1 MKTTSTARFESTNVG
16 EALPELQKTVTV
28 NQIRAYAE
36 ASGDRNPIH
45 LDDAFARSVG
55 LPGVIAHGMLTMA
68 FANQML
74 TDWLGDSARL
84 TRLDGRFG
92 GMVVPGDQVTCSG
105 RVVKKD
111 PESRHVQVELTV
123 TNQRGEKVLNKAVAE
138 AEFPR
143 IKE

>member
-1 MKTTSTARFESTNVG
+1 MKTTSTVRFESIEAG

-28 NQIRAYAE
+28 AQIRAYAE

-74 TDWLGDSARL
+74 TDWLGDNARL

-111 PESRHVQVELTV
+111 PESRRIQVDLTA

-143 IKE
+143 VKE

>member
-1 MKTTSTARFESTNVG
+1 MKSTSTVGFEATEVG
-16 EALPELQKTVTV
+16 ESLPVLQKTVTV
-28 NQIRAYAE
+28 AQIRAYAE

-55 LPGVIAHGMLTMA
+55 LPGVIAHGMLTLA

-74 TDWLGDSARL
+74 TNWLGGNGRL

-105 RVVKKD
+105 TVAKKD
-111 PESRHVQVELTV
+111 LESRRVRVDLTV
-123 TNQRGEKVLNKAVAE
+123 TNQRGERVLSKAVAE
-138 AEFPR
+138 AEFPKK
-143 IKE
+143 KE

>member
-1 MKTTSTARFESTNVG
+1 MKTMSTLDFKRVSPGQT
-16 EALPELQKTVTV
+16 LPPLTKHVTV
-28 NQIRAYAE
+28 EQIRQYAE

-45 LDDAFARSVG
+45 LDETFARSAG

-74 TDWLGDSARL
+74 TDWLGQSARL

-92 GMVVPGDQVTCSG
+92 GMVLPEDQVTCSG
-105 RVVKKD
+105 KVAKKD
-111 PESRHVQVELTV
+111 LESRRIQVDLTV

-143 IKE
+143 VKE

>member
-1 MKTTSTARFESTNVG
+1 MKTTSTVRFETTDVG

-28 NQIRAYAE
+28 AQIRAYAE

-45 LDDAFARSVG
+45 LDEAFARSVG

-84 TRLDGRFG
+84 TKLDGRFG

-111 PESRHVQVELTV
+111 PESRRIQVDLTV
-123 TNQRGEKVLNKAVAE
+123 TNQRGERVLNKAVAE

-143 IKE
+143 EKE